1 VSLDGYQDNM
11 EGLKSSVRCLHCT
24 DKIGIFSSLTSE
36 ELVYIN
42 NNRHNVNFNAGEMIF
57 KQQTALTHIVCLT
70 SGMTKIYTEGL
81 NKKNLIL
88 KIAKPVELIGG
99 PGLFTDCRHHFSM
112 SALVDCSACFIEVQA
127 FKNVIEQNSD
137 FALETLKHINLLSI
151 AHIDRAINLTQKQM
165 PGRMADALLY
175 LSNKVYENKVFTT
188 NLSRQDIADLSAM
201 SKESAIR
208 VLKEFK
214 DTGLITV
221 DGDTFYIVN
230 QEGLVKIS
238 QTG

>member
-1 VSLDGYQDNM
+1 M
-11 EGLKSSVRCLHCT
+11 EGLKSRVKCLHCT
-24 DKIGIFSSLTSE
+24 DKIGIFNSLTQE
-36 ELVYIN
+36 ELIYIN
-42 NNRHNVNFNAGEMIF
+42 ANRHNVNFNAGEMIF
-57 KQQTALTHIVCLT
+57 KQKTALTHIVCLT

-88 KIAKPVELIGG
+88 KLAKPIELIGG

-112 SALVDCSACFIEVQA
+112 SALEDSSACFIEVEA
-127 FKNVIEQNSD
+127 FKNVIEQNSK

-151 AHIDRAINLTQKQM
+151 GHIDRTINLTQKQM

-175 LSNKVYENKVFTT
+175 LSNKVYENKDFTT
-188 NLSRQDIADLSAM
+188 GLTRQDIADLSAM

-214 DTGLITV
+214 DTGLIV
-221 DGDTFYIVN
+221 VEGDTFHIIN
-230 QEGLVKIS
+230 EEGLVKIS

>member
-1 VSLDGYQDNM
+1 
-11 EGLKSSVRCLHCT
+11 
-24 DKIGIFSSLTSE
+24 
-36 ELVYIN
+36 
-42 NNRHNVNFNAGEMIF
+42 MIF

-137 FALETLKHINLLSI
+137 FALETLKHVNLLSI